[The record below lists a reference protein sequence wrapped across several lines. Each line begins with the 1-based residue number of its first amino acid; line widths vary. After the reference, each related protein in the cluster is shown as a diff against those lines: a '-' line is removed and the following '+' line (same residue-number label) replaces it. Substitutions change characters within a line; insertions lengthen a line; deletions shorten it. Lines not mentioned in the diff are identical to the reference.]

1 MKTLLSKDLGNVILE
16 RNFSLADAPLLFGAV
31 EIFIAGNGRG
41 RVLVGLE

>member
-16 RNFSLADAPLLFGAV
+16 RNFSLADAPLLFEVV
-31 EIFIAGNGRG
+31 EFFIAGDGRG